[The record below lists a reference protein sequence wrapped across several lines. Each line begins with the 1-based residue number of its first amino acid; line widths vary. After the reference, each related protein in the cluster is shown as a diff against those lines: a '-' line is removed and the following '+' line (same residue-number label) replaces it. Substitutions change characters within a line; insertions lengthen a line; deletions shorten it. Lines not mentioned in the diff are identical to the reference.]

1 MWSSVTERRI
11 GTAGVSS
18 TEADGS
24 SDASPRSVSKTDWIS
39 APTSVPRDGV
49 VADMRRD
56 DLGGEGEKLA
66 AIDALV
72 FGHARPL
79 QTASVAAL
87 RAVRREFGAHKGDGA
102 RLQYWPDVA
111 W

>member
-18 TEADGS
+18 TAVAGS
-24 SDASPRSVSKTDWIS
+24 SDASPLSVSKTDWIS
-39 APTSVPRDGV
+39 AATSDAGDGV

-56 DLGGEGEKLA
+56 DLGRQGEKLA

-72 FGHARPL
+72 CRPFASSARFCP
-79 QTASVAAL
+79 SNS
-87 RAVRREFGAHKGDGA
+87 A
-102 RLQYWPDVA
+102 RLRRDMRARSNTATRAIRP
-111 W
+111 